1 MPVRDTLLSVSSDPP
16 YLFSLSSIRSNI
28 LHVATVHGPVTQQHF
43 LFNMNINA
51 RIVQLVRNSAD
62 PVRGDAILR
71 AARRLVDP
79 IGMGSQYKVLG
90 ITGNGAR
97 RTPEGKEGEED
108 VVWPFVKDEE
118 NTKTQVDVRP

>member
-1 MPVRDTLLSVSSDPP
+1 MPVRDI
-16 YLFSLSSIRSNI
+16 SLSISFNLSCSHNFPRHAYNI
-28 LHVATVHGPVTQQHF
+28 LATVHGPVTQQHF

-51 RIVQLVRNSAD
+51 RIAQLVRNSAD

-90 ITGNGAR
+90 ITGNGAQR
-97 RTPEGKEGEED
+97 AQEGKED
-108 VVWPFVKDEE
+108 VVWPFVKDEG
-118 NTKTQVDVRP
+118 NAKAQVDVRS